1 MQNPCAVPESPQGPD
16 LLLLGARADLRLV
29 YLFMVRVSGWLVLL
43 ARGDAAKDAEILVL
57 RHEIAVLRRQVSRP
71 KPIGLIVLCLRP
83 WRGCY
88 PGNLR
93 AHRIVTPST
102 LLAWHRRLVKK
113 RWTYP
118 NTPVRPPVPAEVRA
132 VVEQLP
138 RQPFFYGGHRDMLID
153 LRKQSQGLELPL
165 PYLRSL
171 PPWQFGEM
179 GHRVCQRRPSFSMSC
194 VASLGPQVPAW

>member
-29 YLFMVRVSGWLVLL
+29 YLFIVRVSGWLVLL

-118 NTPVRPPVPAEVRA
+118 NTPVYDAGPSRGPRGGGAVTAAAVLLWRA
-132 VVEQLP
+132 P
-138 RQPFFYGGHRDMLID
+138 
-153 LRKQSQGLELPL
+153 
-165 PYLRSL
+165 
-171 PPWQFGEM
+171 
-179 GHRVCQRRPSFSMSC
+179 
-194 VASLGPQVPAW
+194 